1 MWFYKVLAAQ
11 DIKDGLPKRV
21 RMPSEYYE
29 HYDLLIEHELQAVT
43 KVLAKD
49 DDSEK
54 ELAYN
59 DDSAPEG

>member
-11 DIKDGLPKRV
+11 DIKDGLPKRT
-21 RMPSEYYE
+21 RMPSEYYAHWDE
-29 HYDLLIEHELQAVT
+29 LKAIELEE
-43 KVLAKD
+43 AKD
-49 DDSEK
+49 ALRSDSEK

>member
-11 DIKDGLPKRV
+11 DIKDGLPKRT

-29 HYDLLIEHELQAVT
+29 HWDELKAIGFEQDEASDSDEDLR
-43 KVLAKD
+43 
-49 DDSEK
+49 
-54 ELAYN
+54 YN